1 MRTIVGTATSRF
13 RVGQDAAKEM
23 KDLWYTGSH
32 YDWCQHPLPERELF
46 IIADGKEMRGGSMR
60 GGAGAHYDGCRL
72 LGGLSEIIHDVF
84 SSRVTGRGVSW

>member
-32 YDWCQHPLPERELF
+32 YDWCQHPLPERERF
-46 IIADGKEMRGGSMR
+46 IIADGKEMRGGAMR

-72 LGGLSEIIHDVF
+72 LGSCLISEKSIKK
-84 SSRVTGRGVSW
+84 